1 MQNEIL
7 SIKDELERQ
16 KILNDDADKNRKMLA
31 RLFEN
36 NVIDENGNLH

>member
-7 SIKDELERQ
+7 SLKDELERQ
-16 KILNDDADKNRKMLA
+16 RILNDDADKNRKMLA
-31 RLFEN
+31 RLLEN